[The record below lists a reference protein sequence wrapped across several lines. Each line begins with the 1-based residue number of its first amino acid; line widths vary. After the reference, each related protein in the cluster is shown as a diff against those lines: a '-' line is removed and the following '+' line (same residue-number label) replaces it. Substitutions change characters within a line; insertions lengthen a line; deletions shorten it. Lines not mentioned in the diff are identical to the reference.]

1 MGMMA
6 APLQDA
12 PISAGDILIWAR
24 VEQALAGKNAALA
37 AQINARACGRS
48 MSPTADVEIA
58 SELARMEEGQL
69 VRLWLGADDPE
80 HPTRR
85 EMLALDRLA
94 LISARRSSASI
105 SRRVGCSGSS
115 APSHSLTSC
124 PSSIRASS
132 DAISTSAVGL
142 MLRPHARALI
152 CAARAAFLPARACS
166 TLAQIRISPA
176 LIGASCSGAAI
187 IPITIRP

>member
-58 SELARMEEGQL
+58 SELARMEGGN
-69 VRLWLGADDPE
+69 WSGCGWA
-80 HPTRR
+80 PT
-85 EMLALDRLA
+85 
-94 LISARRSSASI
+94 
-105 SRRVGCSGSS
+105 
-115 APSHSLTSC
+115 
-124 PSSIRASS
+124 
-132 DAISTSAVGL
+132 
-142 MLRPHARALI
+142 
-152 CAARAAFLPARACS
+152 
-166 TLAQIRISPA
+166 
-176 LIGASCSGAAI
+176 
-187 IPITIRP
+187 IPNIRPAGKCWRSIAWR

>member
-1 MGMMA
+1 MVMGMMA

-37 AQINARACGRS
+37 ALVKARACGRAIGS
-48 MSPTADVEIA
+48 AADVEIA
-58 SELARMEEGQL
+58 SELSRMEEAQL

-94 LISARRSSASI
+94 LI
-105 SRRVGCSGSS
+105 
-115 APSHSLTSC
+115 
-124 PSSIRASS
+124 
-132 DAISTSAVGL
+132 DAD
-142 MLRPHARALI
+142 
-152 CAARAAFLPARACS
+152 F
-166 TLAQIRISPA
+166 
-176 LIGASCSGAAI
+176 
-187 IPITIRP
+187 

>member
-80 HPTRR
+80 HPTRQ

-94 LISARRSSASI
+94 LISA
-105 SRRVGCSGSS
+105 
-115 APSHSLTSC
+115 
-124 PSSIRASS
+124 
-132 DAISTSAVGL
+132 D
-142 MLRPHARALI
+142 
-152 CAARAAFLPARACS
+152 F
-166 TLAQIRISPA
+166 
-176 LIGASCSGAAI
+176 
-187 IPITIRP
+187 

>member
-1 MGMMA
+1 MVMGMMA

-94 LISARRSSASI
+94 LISA
-105 SRRVGCSGSS
+105 
-115 APSHSLTSC
+115 
-124 PSSIRASS
+124 
-132 DAISTSAVGL
+132 D
-142 MLRPHARALI
+142 
-152 CAARAAFLPARACS
+152 F
-166 TLAQIRISPA
+166 
-176 LIGASCSGAAI
+176 
-187 IPITIRP
+187 

>member
-48 MSPTADVEIA
+48 MSSTADVEIA
-58 SELARMEEGQL
+58 SELARMDEGLL
-69 VRLWLGADDPE
+69 VRLWLGVDDPE

-94 LISARRSSASI
+94 LISA
-105 SRRVGCSGSS
+105 
-115 APSHSLTSC
+115 
-124 PSSIRASS
+124 
-132 DAISTSAVGL
+132 D
-142 MLRPHARALI
+142 
-152 CAARAAFLPARACS
+152 F
-166 TLAQIRISPA
+166 
-176 LIGASCSGAAI
+176 
-187 IPITIRP
+187 